1 MFPLFFSQCDP
12 YDTKRS
18 SKYVKSTIDG
28 KEYWSLKHF
37 TPFIEPPHP
46 DVSYKYDGGK
56 GAISLFTSCLPR
68 DIKKVPEG
76 VMFNLEFMI
85 FLNNPLKI
93 NTKYKVKSLPGKN
106 YLMPYGSEEE
116 YSKDRISYS
125 TLRTSNAMKDY
136 SFGDGFVEFT
146 KVDGDILEGIFE
158 FDFQFSMDKSE
169 NAKTVEVTGEF
180 RYTNR

>member
-28 KEYWSLKHF
+28 KEYWSPKQ
-37 TPFIEPPHP
+37 FIPSSTSP
-46 DVSYKYDGGK
+46 DPTVFYRYDGGK
-56 GAISLFTSCLPR
+56 GIISLSTRCLPR

-93 NTKYKVKSLPGKN
+93 NTKYRVKSLPGKN

-146 KVDGDILEGIFE
+146 KIDDGILEGIFE

-169 NAKTVEVTGEF
+169 NVKTVEVLGEF